1 MISIAIDGPAGAGKS
16 SISKGLSKRLGYIYV
31 DTGAL
36 YRATAYT
43 LNKNGTK
50 PKNDNALECA
60 LKNVE
65 VDINFID
72 NEQHVYVNGEDVS
85 DKIRTPEVSMLASS
99 YSALPAVR
107 AFLLGLQRG
116 LAKKHNVIM
125 DGRDIGTVVLPDASL
140 KIYLTAKAE
149 NRAERRYKEL
159 VEKGVKADYNE
170 VLADIKQ
177 RDYNDMHRDVAPLKQ
192 ADDAVLVDNTGNNLE
207 QSIEQMLE
215 VIKQKLNVEAAD

>member
-1 MISIAIDGPAGAGKS
+1 M
-16 SISKGLSKRLGYIYV
+16 
-31 DTGAL
+31 
-36 YRATAYT
+36 
-43 LNKNGTK
+43 
-50 PKNDNALECA
+50 
-60 LKNVE
+60 KNVE
-65 VDINFID
+65 VDIKFID

>member
-16 SISKGLSKRLGYIYV
+16 SISKGISKRLGYIYV

-50 PKNDNALECA
+50 PKNDNALESA

-65 VDINFID
+65 VDIKFID

-107 AFLLGLQRG
+107 AFLLGLQSG
-116 LAKKHNVIM
+116 LAKKAQCYY
-125 DGRDIGTVVLPDASL
+125 GRKGYRHGCA
-140 KIYLTAKAE
+140 A
-149 NRAERRYKEL
+149 RRK
-159 VEKGVKADYNE
+159 
-170 VLADIKQ
+170 
-177 RDYNDMHRDVAPLKQ
+177 P
-192 ADDAVLVDNTGNNLE
+192 
-207 QSIEQMLE
+207 
-215 VIKQKLNVEAAD
+215 

>member
-65 VDINFID
+65 VDIKFID

>member
-16 SISKGLSKRLGYIYV
+16 SISKGISKRLGYIYV

-50 PKNDNALECA
+50 PKNDTALESA

-65 VDINFID
+65 VDIKFID

>member
-16 SISKGLSKRLGYIYV
+16 SISKGISKRLGYIYV

-50 PKNDNALECA
+50 PKNDNALESA

-65 VDINFID
+65 VDIKFID